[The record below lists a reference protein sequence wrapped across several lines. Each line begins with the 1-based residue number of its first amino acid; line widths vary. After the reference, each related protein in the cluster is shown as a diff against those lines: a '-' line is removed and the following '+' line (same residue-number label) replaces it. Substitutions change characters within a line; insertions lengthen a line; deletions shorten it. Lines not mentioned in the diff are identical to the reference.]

1 MKRTMQQLSY
11 GIERPCDLL
20 EKLEWEADKLS
31 NKPHAYDVFN
41 FMLTAAVLAE
51 WIQKYYSSD
60 SVPDPFAEP
69 KKGQCNWL
77 IPSKA
82 AQWISDTS
90 CLPNP
95 YLDVRYHIENALSI
109 CSHTANA
116 SKHFHWKDRRSIT
129 RIEVEPQVNDWYQY
143 FFTSTAPDLYV
154 EFKEDYYGLQQIKGI
169 LLQFYR
175 GLIHYLESQKLS
187 HGVTP

>member
-1 MKRTMQQLSY
+1 MKRTMQHLSY

-20 EKLEWEADKLS
+20 KKLEWEADKLR

-51 WIQKYYSSD
+51 WIQKFYSSD

-82 AQWISDTS
+82 VHWINDTS

-116 SKHFHWKDRRSIT
+116 SKHFHWKDGRSIT
-129 RIEVEPQVNDWYQY
+129 RIEEEPQIGDYYQY
-143 FFTSTAPDLYV
+143 FFTSTAPDLYL
-154 EFKEDYYGLQQIKGI
+154 EFEGDYYGLQQIKGI
-169 LLQFYR
+169 LLQFYT
-175 GLIHYLESQKLS
+175 GLIHYLENKESS
-187 HGVTP
+187 SGAVS